1 MDKVREVLHN
11 LLTHEKIK
19 GKPVLLL
26 ANKQDQENAL
36 DEIDLVE
43 KLDLEKLVN
52 GNHCPTLVE
61 TCSATDV
68 FAKTKIDPGIK
79 KGYCWLVNCIVRY
92 AVFTIIIMFFEL
104 RVFFFYLI

>member
-1 MDKVREVLHN
+1 MFVVDSSDISRMDEVKETLHN
-11 LLTHEKIK
+11 LLSHEKIA

-52 GNHCPTLVE
+52 ENHCHTLVE

-68 FAKTKIDPGIK
+68 SVKSKIDPGIR
-79 KGYCWLVNCIVRY
+79 KGYHWLLNCIVR
-92 AVFTIIIMFFEL
+92 
-104 RVFFFYLI
+104 